1 MTLLAPEALVDDGI
15 LHLALIRNTMSRLEM
30 IQWLLQTQGGH
41 IGKTGVD
48 IIAVR
53 AFRIVPIEPRGYMT
67 IDAENIDFGSSQGQI
82 LPGKGRLMVSSADN
96 SGS

>member
-1 MTLLAPEALVDDGI
+1 MTWVATKPQTNNFFKRDL
-15 LHLALIRNTMSRLEM
+15 R
-30 IQWLLQTQGGH
+30 IQIEKFSFATGGH

-67 IDAENIDFGSSQGQI
+67 IDAENIDFESSQGQI

-96 SGS
+96 TGFVND